1 VAVLDLD
8 GGECAAEP
16 IRVPAGMRISSMG
29 RRRAGHG
36 IDVVSVGLAA
46 TMKFSSPSRAAL
58 HSSSALQTGPAHL
71 DCGARLRPSGAEG
84 EPDEAVISG
93 SPESEGDR

>member
-46 TMKFSSPSRAAL
+46 TTKFSSPS
-58 HSSSALQTGPAHL
+58 
-71 DCGARLRPSGAEG
+71 
-84 EPDEAVISG
+84 
-93 SPESEGDR
+93 